1 MADFLRLKAFGP
13 SECVETPRGARA
25 KFKLDTQSGT
35 FQYSR
40 PLALGLSYPFDW
52 GFIPSTCGDDGDPLD
67 GIVLH
72 DTTSYPGVVIAC
84 NPLGVLQVAQ
94 TEDGAT
100 KRNDRY
106 IFKPANSPLKDV
118 DVDELPKKIKNE
130 LEFFRAAVLG
140 TGKSLEYL
148 GWHSAHAA
156 LKGLIEGAERFAQG
170 NR

>member
-1 MADFLRLKAFGP
+1 MCTCGAYLRLKA
-13 SECVETPRGARA
+13 V
-25 KFKLDTQSGT
+25 
-35 FQYSR
+35 
-40 PLALGLSYPFDW
+40 
-52 GFIPSTCGDDGDPLD
+52 
-67 GIVLH
+67 
-72 DTTSYPGVVIAC
+72 
-84 NPLGVLQVAQ
+84 
-94 TEDGAT
+94 
-100 KRNDRY
+100 
-106 IFKPANSPLKDV
+106 NSPLKDVLV